1 MTTEEN
7 IHFVSNNA
15 GHDLALRRVAPGSK
29 TKARPLV
36 IVPGYGMNSF
46 IFGFHPAERSLEATL
61 AHKGLV
67 VYSADLRGQGR
78 SRAKRGT
85 TDAYG
90 MAELAVDDVGAVID
104 FVREREGVDK
114 VDLIGCSLGTALAFG
129 QLAHRGSDAV
139 GSFVALGGLVR
150 WVEVP
155 KLLQVAFAWPGLV
168 GMVKMKNTRA
178 LAKHALPLVTKT
190 FPKLL
195 SLYVN
200 ASSSDLSRA
209 KEIVQTVED
218 PHAGINRE
226 IAEWIARRDLVLR
239 GVNVSA
245 AIEEMEHPLLCVVAK
260 DDGIVPEATSRD
272 VYDRIGSKD
281 KELLVVGGDKSRP
294 IAHADLF
301 LSTGAEERIFEPI
314 AKFLLDR
321 R

>member
-1 MTTEEN
+1 MTTEQD

-29 TKARPLV
+29 SKARPVV

-61 AHKGLV
+61 AHQGLV

-78 SRAKRGT
+78 SRAGRGT

-90 MAELAVDDVGAVID
+90 MAELAIDDVGAVID
-104 FVREREGVDK
+104 YVREREGADK

-129 QLAHRGSDAV
+129 QLAHRGGDAV

-155 KLLQVAFAWPGLV
+155 KLLQIAFASPALV
-168 GMVKMKNTRA
+168 GLIKMRGTRK
-178 LAKHALPLVTKT
+178 LAKHALPLVTRT
-190 FPKLL
+190 VPRLL

-200 ASSSDLSRA
+200 AASSDLSRA

-239 GVNVSA
+239 GVNVSS
-245 AIEEMEHPLLCVVAK
+245 AIESMSHPLLCVVAK

-272 VYDRIGSKD
+272 VYERMASRDKD
-281 KELLVVGGDKSRP
+281 LLLVGGDKSKP

-301 LSTGAEERIFEPI
+301 LSKGAEEKIFSPI